1 MASPE
6 PEKGEEVGASH
17 VDPGGGFERKRRF
30 SDEKQEGNPTSK
42 KRLDEIQPATQQAAT
57 SGQSIT
63 KTNLISTLHIYLQG
77 VPKKMLPR
85 FYIVHH
91 FYNFQPI

>member
-42 KRLDEIQPATQQAAT
+42 KRLDEIHPDTRQAAT
-57 SGQSIT
+57 SGQSIPNSKVGD
-63 KTNLISTLHIYLQG
+63 KTQEKVSGSLIIEFKGKS
-77 VPKKMLPR
+77 VEEK
-85 FYIVHH
+85 IV
-91 FYNFQPI
+91 